1 MVNTI
6 STADRKLENAIE
18 TIAASIERFDH
29 TVDLRTDIRSLGV
42 LLYEM
47 IAGRAPF
54 VGATPSDMLVS
65 ILEREPPTIAGDTL
79 EVPAELER
87 PSEKIERNDIEQQRI
102 F

>member
-1 MVNTI
+1 
-6 STADRKLENAIE
+6 
-18 TIAASIERFDH
+18 
-29 TVDLRTDIRSLGV
+29 
-42 LLYEM
+42 
-47 IAGRAPF
+47 
-54 VGATPSDMLVS
+54 MLVS